1 MRTVR
6 VLLAV
11 TAVGACALAG
21 LPASAAPVTKPAAAP
36 ARSAVAADTVVG
48 TYYPLAPER
57 LMDTRSG
64 LGGRTGPLG
73 ARTTVELAV
82 AGSGG
87 VPASGAGSVVLNV
100 TVTGPTASSYL
111 TLYPAGQTRPT
122 ASSVNFGAGWLGS
135 NNVTVKLAPNGR
147 VAIYQH
153 AGSAH
158 VVVDVVGFYASSDT
172 VRGSHGR
179 GGQYQRVTPTRLVD
193 TRRERGPIEGNTR
206 INRWVDF
213 GPVSPHVTAL
223 VLNITAVRPQRS
235 GFLSAW
241 AGDGPVPTSSTVNYG
256 AGTVVPNLAYV
267 RTAICH
273 DCGPW
278 YGVPIFAVH
287 SLRTTDIVVDL
298 VGVIDDGSLPGGLRF
313 TPLAPTRIVDSRIDV
328 GTSGAL
334 GANATR
340 RITAP
345 ATVATGATHV
355 LATNV
360 TAVAPTADTVV
371 TVWPADAG
379 VARPTASNL
388 NPAAGQTV
396 SNAVLA
402 GIGPTDAFAAH
413 NLAGSTH
420 LVTDVVGTFHLPSGA
435 APADPLRV
443 LATGGY

>member
-21 LPASAAPVTKPAAAP
+21 LPASAAPVTRPVAA
-36 ARSAVAADTVVG
+36 AVAADTVVG

-73 ARTTVELAV
+73 ARTVVDLQV
-82 AGSGG
+82 AGRGG

-100 TVTGPTASSYL
+100 TVAGPTASGYL
-111 TLYPAGQTRPT
+111 TVYPAGQTRPT
-122 ASSVNFGAGWLGS
+122 VSSVNFGAGWLGS
-135 NNVTVKLAPNGR
+135 NNVTVKLDPDGR
-147 VAIYQH
+147 VGIYHH
-153 AGSAH
+153 AGTTH
-158 VVVDVVGFYASSDT
+158 VVLDVVGFYAGSDT

-193 TRRERGPIEGNTR
+193 TRRERGPIEGNTL

-213 GPVSPHVTAL
+213 GPVSPHVRAL
-223 VLNITAVRPQRS
+223 VLNITAVRPERS

-241 AGDGPVPTSSTVNYG
+241 AGDSPVPTSSTVNYA

-267 RTAICH
+267 RTATCH

-287 SLRTTDIVVDL
+287 SLRATDIVVDL
-298 VGVIDDGSLPGGLRF
+298 VGVIDDGTLPGGLRF
-313 TPLAPTRIVDSRIDV
+313 TPLDPTRIVDSRANL

-334 GANATR
+334 GPNATR

-345 ATVATGATHV
+345 PTVVTNATQV

-360 TAVAPTADTVV
+360 TAVAATADTVV

-379 VARPTASNL
+379 VARPAASNL

-402 GIGPTDAFAAH
+402 GIGPTDTFAVH

-420 LVTDVVGTFHLPSGA
+420 LVTDVVGSFRLPPGA
-435 APADPLRV
+435 APADPLQV
-443 LATGGY
+443 VATGGY